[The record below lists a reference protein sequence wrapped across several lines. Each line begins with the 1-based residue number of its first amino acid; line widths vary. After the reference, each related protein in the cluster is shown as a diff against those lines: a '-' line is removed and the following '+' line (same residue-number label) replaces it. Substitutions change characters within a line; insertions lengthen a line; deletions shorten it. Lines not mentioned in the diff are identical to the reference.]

1 MPSFQPISNNFTI
14 FDIFTIDYDDSD
26 SVIQPSYYSSTTL
39 GGSSSSVKLAA
50 PSVNVEI
57 QTNLKTSFLPLPSQ
71 YVSLGPS
78 APVFAY
84 MDTKFFYLFIDYG
97 NSIIAYLDLFN
108 YYFVKNMYNL

>member
-1 MPSFQPISNNFTI
+1 MPSFQPISNNLTI

-50 PSVNVEI
+50 PSV
-57 QTNLKTSFLPLPSQ
+57 PLPSQ

-97 NSIIAYLDLFN
+97 NSIIAYLDLFS
-108 YYFVKNMYNL
+108 YYFVTEYNQGILST